1 MANIGSI
8 IESARTADGLLVEV
22 VGGSCAL
29 ELYPKPRGRCVT
41 RHTQD
46 DASGSP
52 FGDTWCVSALLS
64 ACTALTQR
72 L

>member
-29 ELYPKPRGRCVT
+29 ELYPAFRGRCVT
-41 RHTQD
+41 RQTQD
-46 DASGSP
+46 TASGSP
-52 FGDTWCVSALLS
+52 FGDVWCVVDA
-64 ACTALTQR
+64 A
-72 L
+72 